1 MPDILMALDL
11 VKVRLN
17 RLNVDTRTE
26 EYLKMRVEAA
36 VEELKGN
43 GITLTDSSDDLMLLV
58 DFTVWKYQNRDKT
71 GAMPDWLRLA
81 RRERFL
87 RQQRGG

>member
-11 VKVRLN
+11 MKTRLN
-17 RLNVDTRTE
+17 RMNVDTRTE
-26 EYLKMRVEAA
+26 EYMQMRVQAA

-43 GITLTDSSDDLMLLV
+43 GITLTDSSADLMLLV
-58 DFTVWKYQNRDKT
+58 DYTVWQYQNRDKS
-71 GAMPDWLRLA
+71 GAMPDWLRKKM
-81 RRERFL
+81 RERFL